1 MRVLSTFQWIIFDA
15 AGMGGFR
22 VEVHDC
28 PTLGAKSLL
37 NARRRKTAGTLEG
50 EGNNKLGGI
59 VGSDIS
65 RNRPKIRPCFSP
77 TDRRSDQEPGRPT
90 EDPTVFL
97 TDRPGATA
105 RNPADRPELGRP
117 T

>member
-37 NARRRKTAGTLEG
+37 NARRRKTAGTPEG

-65 RNRPKIRPCFSP
+65 GNRPKIRPCFSP
-77 TDRRSDQEPGRPT
+77 TDLELQLETRPTDRRSDRVSGRPT
-90 EDPTVFL
+90 WSYS
-97 TDRPGATA
+97 
-105 RNPADRPELGRP
+105 
-117 T
+117 